1 MISCVSAL
9 KQAAQPKTIYTIG
22 RNLPTAQWLVCS
34 TLHRYLKEYA
44 IGARSLH
51 SQRLRWVVTDEGN
64 WPRAPT
70 STCSFFSLKEI
81 KLAHEALRRQ

>member
-1 MISCVSAL
+1 
-9 KQAAQPKTIYTIG
+9 
-22 RNLPTAQWLVCS
+22 LVWS
-34 TLHRYLKEYA
+34 TLHRYLTEYA